1 MSVRVEMEGWEELE
15 RKLQSLGDR
24 MQSQD
29 VLEEALMAGAE
40 VVREAI
46 AAAAPRRTGILASD
60 IHVSR
65 KGRIK
70 YSVRIGPGLKGFY
83 GRFLE
88 YGTSKM
94 AARPFMRPAFEASND
109 AAQEAIRQSI
119 WQAVQEAA
127 ERA

>member
-1 MSVRVEMEGWEELE
+1 MSVRFEMEGWEELE

-46 AAAAPRRTGILASD
+46 AAAAPRRTGILSSD

-70 YSVRIGPGLKGFY
+70 YSVRIGPGLQGFY

-88 YGTSKM
+88 HGTSKM
-94 AARPFMRPAFEASND
+94 PAKPFMRPAFEASND
-109 AAQEAIRQSI
+109 AAQEAIRQAI